1 LKVSIQNSGFVFQ
14 FSSFIKSKAD
24 CSGRLH
30 EGNFFSIFRRL
41 KDGHDARA
49 GLILVRYSVLL
60 WLKHLFS
67 RALCL
72 PWSLYASLFVF

>member
-1 LKVSIQNSGFVFQ
+1 L
-14 FSSFIKSKAD
+14 FINFHLSSKAKRIV
-24 CSGRLH
+24 SGCLR
-30 EGNFFSIFRRL
+30 EGNLFSIFRRL